1 MAKADIKANQLG
13 PWDQYKEKQ
22 PDEIARAVHSHI
34 EAASSQMCAWY
45 WHSIRTK
52 RKTSMWARGIAF
64 LLLVIGTTLQLF
76 ASFGETAVD
85 KLFMTQLAVAG
96 LALAGLT
103 QLADRVFGW
112 SSGWMRYV
120 ATVTTM
126 ENLARGFQMD
136 WGRYLVAM
144 NDPLDIKD
152 ARALFDL
159 ARGFEQELARLQSD
173 ETTKWVAEFNA
184 NIALLESLIKIQR
197 AEADKKLESI
207 RTNLSEQGTA
217 AKAVERATLPGALEV
232 QLTFKSEPKLIK
244 IALDQESPREFLGY
258 SWTSLNLPPG
268 QHVVRIVTT
277 SQPPRTIERVAD
289 VKPDALCKLDIA
301 VGE

>member
-1 MAKADIKANQLG
+1 MVKTDITANQLG
-13 PWDQYKEKQ
+13 PWDKYKEKQ
-22 PDEIARAVHSHI
+22 PDEIAQVVHSHI
-34 EAASSQMCAWY
+34 EAASRQMCDWY
-45 WHSIRTK
+45 WRSIRTK
-52 RKTSMWARGIAF
+52 RKTSMWARGTAF

-76 ASFGETAVD
+76 ASSGQTAVD
-85 KLFMTQLAVAG
+85 KLIMTQLAIAC

-126 ENLARGFQMD
+126 ENLVRVFQMD
-136 WGRYLVAM
+136 WGKYLVAM
-144 NDPLDIKD
+144 NDPLNIKD

-159 ARGFEQELARLQSD
+159 ARGFEQDLARLQSD

-184 NIALLESLIKIQR
+184 NMALLDSLIKIQR
-197 AEADKKLESI
+197 AEADKRLESI
-207 RTNLSEQGTA
+207 RTSLSEQGTA
-217 AKAVERATLPGALEV
+217 AKAADSARLPGALEV
-232 QLTFKSEPKLIK
+232 KLTFKSEPKLIK
-244 IALDQESPREFLGY
+244 IALDQESPREFLGD

-268 QHVVRIVTT
+268 RHVVRIVTT

-289 VKPDALCKLDIA
+289 VKPDALCQLDMA